1 MPEISIII
9 VDDHPVV
16 RDGLGVML
24 ESSGMFRLVGC
35 AADGA
40 EAIELCRRKGPPDV
54 VISDV
59 RMPEMDGFEMA
70 KRLRMQ
76 YPSIRILLLAGMPLK
91 AEAEKARRL
100 GANGYLP
107 KSVNQTRLVDAIRF
121 VVAHPGEFMEEAS
134 LDEPASLLSPREREV
149 LEYMRIGK
157 TREVI
162 AQILGIGAETV
173 RSHVKN
179 ILAKLDAE
187 NAAAA
192 VNRAYEL
199 GILRP

>member
-1 MPEISIII
+1 MAETSIVI

-24 ESSGMFRLVGC
+24 ESSGMFRLAGS

-40 EAIELCRRKGPPDV
+40 EALDICRRKGPPDV

-59 RMPEMDGFEMA
+59 RMPMMDGFEMA
-70 KRLRMQ
+70 ARLRKQ
-76 YPSIRILLLAGMPLK
+76 HPSVRILLLAGMPLK
-91 AEAEKARRL
+91 VEAEKARRL

-107 KSVNQTRLVDAIRF
+107 KSVNQTRLIDAIRF
-121 VVAHPGEFMEEAS
+121 VVTRPDEFMEESA
-134 LDEPASLLSPREREV
+134 LDEPAALLSPREREV

-157 TREVI
+157 TRDVI
-162 AQILGIGAETV
+162 AQILGIGGETV
-173 RSHVKN
+173 RTYVKN
-179 ILAKLDAE
+179 ILAKLNAE